1 MTLAKLSNRKAQIV
15 RYVCWR
21 GRFKSNSAGRQVLKK
36 VAGVA
41 AIVVNCNSIISLSRE
56 RILKLRDKG
65 TVSMWHEG
73 FLRCA

>member
-1 MTLAKLSNRKAQIV
+1 MTFAKLSNRKAQII
-15 RYVCWR
+15 RYVCR
-21 GRFKSNSAGRQVLKK
+21 RDRFKSNFTRRQVRKK

-56 RILKLRDKG
+56 RIVKLRNKG

-73 FLRCA
+73 FLNCV